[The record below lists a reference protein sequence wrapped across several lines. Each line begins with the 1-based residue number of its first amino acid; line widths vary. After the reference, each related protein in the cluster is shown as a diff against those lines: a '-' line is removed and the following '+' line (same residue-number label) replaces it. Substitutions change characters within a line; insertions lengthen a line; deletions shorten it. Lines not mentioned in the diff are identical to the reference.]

1 MSYSDWFYYAGMTSL
16 TRVARPPTQTEVVW
30 LRYWHSL
37 CYMVCINPLMLWP
50 FNTTKCGWYIYVCV
64 CVCMFVCV
72 CVYNKKNVV
81 KLYKSINAYSSH
93 VVSLNEGTVSCLC
106 INTLDCEILH
116 ILATFSDQLTHIKQK
131 KKSQLSVGYRHFFH
145 FSHTR

>member
-1 MSYSDWFYYAGMTSL
+1 MDD
-16 TRVARPPTQTEVVW
+16 
-30 LRYWHSL
+30 
-37 CYMVCINPLMLWP
+37 I
-50 FNTTKCGWYIYVCV
+50 YICVCV
-64 CVCMFVCV
+64 CVCIFVCV
-72 CVYNKKNVV
+72 CVCNKKNVV

-131 KKSQLSVGYRHFFH
+131 EKKVNYLVDIGWISAFF
-145 FSHTR
+145 FIFHTPDK